1 MPYLQDMSTN
11 SVGIIAHAVI
21 LKVVC
26 KFHELDHKLRPD
38 VGIYK
43 RKQEI
48 KKENA
53 LSTKKIIKIFF
64 IFSWSL
70 SGSRACFLSFF
81 LDHYRFLFFSWS
93 LSGSRACFLSF
104 FYFSWSFSWSKAC
117 FLVFLLSCVLFINSH
132 LRLVSPFYCSSV
144 TTVSLLSDHCS
155 SEHLL
160 FLLFC
165 TISEF
170 HLRCIFIILGV
181 H

>member
-1 MPYLQDMSTN
+1 MHITISFSMPYLQDMSTN

-81 LDHYRFLFFSWS
+81 LDHYRFFLFFFI
-93 LSGSRACFLSF
+93 AFFVFFSF
-104 FYFSWSFSWSKAC
+104 FHGR
-117 FLVFLLSCVLFINSH
+117 FLGRKRFFLFNLTFLFTFINSN
-132 LRLVSPFYCSSV
+132 LKDAFQ
-144 TTVSLLSDHCS
+144 
-155 SEHLL
+155 
-160 FLLFC
+160 
-165 TISEF
+165 I
-170 HLRCIFIILGV
+170 
-181 H
+181 